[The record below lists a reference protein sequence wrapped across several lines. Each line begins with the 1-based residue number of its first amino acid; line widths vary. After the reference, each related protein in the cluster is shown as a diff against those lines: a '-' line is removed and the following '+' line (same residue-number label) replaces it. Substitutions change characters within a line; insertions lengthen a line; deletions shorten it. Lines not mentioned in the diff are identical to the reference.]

1 MLKWALTARVL
12 KYILTSTGYSAICRH
27 LFCAHRNETCW
38 KTSGV
43 LIWGPQTAECGEVAL
58 IPSVLQNVSF
68 KFIISGWEQKNFI
81 GISVNVCSFIH
92 LKIFTYEGVSKS
104 FRTGRLELELQM
116 VQLSATTCSRIAILW
131 VSLVI
136 FAAKTLFVASQR
148 VFIVVVYFVI
158 GSVRKLLDT
167 PSYNQ
172 KFLIVPY
179 LLWAVIAQSV

>member
-1 MLKWALTARVL
+1 VHTLCNSRLACAIRTLQIPTAVTLTRCLRDMLKWALTARVL

-92 LKIFTYEGVSKS
+92 LKIFTYEGVSKN
-104 FRTGRLELELQM
+104 FLLYH
-116 VQLSATTCSRIAILW
+116 TCCEPW
-131 VSLVI
+131 
-136 FAAKTLFVASQR
+136 
-148 VFIVVVYFVI
+148 
-158 GSVRKLLDT
+158 
-167 PSYNQ
+167 
-172 KFLIVPY
+172 
-179 LLWAVIAQSV
+179 